1 MRPEGAD
8 NPAPQRMSRR
18 LRRALELISLFA
30 VVFMAAAAAL
40 LFQGAFGQQVDRDLE
55 RMTRAI
61 AVGYES
67 AATQDPESLADY
79 LPGSPLRLTL
89 IDTDGTVLFDSD
101 HRDESDMDN
110 HLTRPEIAQA
120 LESGQGHSV
129 RESPTLGQETHYY
142 ALRLESGQVLRLA
155 EDTNSLWSS
164 YNQVLPLLVGGGL
177 VAILASAVLAAVFTR
192 RLVEPITRMA
202 DHLETI
208 EDNVPYVELIPLAHT
223 IQSDRSLREN
233 NEAMRREFTANVSH
247 ELKTP
252 LTSIS
257 GFAELLETG
266 MAKPEDVPVFGKRIH
281 SEAGRMIR
289 LVSDI
294 LELSQLDGM
303 QAGADRPP
311 AFAPVELSTLLRDVT
326 STMTMN
332 AKKAYVTLRYEGDPV
347 TVQGSRDML
356 TELVTNLC
364 DNAIRYNRPGGQV
377 VLRCGPTG
385 GGGAYVQVE
394 DNGIGIPQDAQDRVF
409 ERFFRVD
416 KSRSKATGGTGLG
429 LAIVKHIAVL
439 HGARIELHSTVG
451 TGTTI
456 RVNFPGGGT
465 ADKTV

>member
-67 AATQDPESLADY
+67 AAVQDPESLADY

-110 HLTRPEIAQA
+110 HLTRPEITQA

-202 DHLETI
+202 EHLETI

-266 MAKPEDVPVFGKRIH
+266 MARPEDVPVFGKRIH

-303 QAGADRPP
+303 QAGADQPP
-311 AFAPVELSTLLRDVT
+311 AFAPVELSTLLRDVA

-377 VLRCGPTG
+377 VLRCGPAG

-456 RVNFPGGGT
+456 RVNFPAGGT
-465 ADKTV
+465 EDKTL

>member
-55 RMTRAI
+55 RMTSAI

-67 AATQDPESLADY
+67 AAVQDPESLADY

-252 LTSIS
+252 LTNIS

-311 AFAPVELSTLLRDVT
+311 AFAPVELSTLLRDVA

-377 VLRCGPTG
+377 VLRCGPAG

-456 RVNFPGGGT
+456 RVNFPAGGT
-465 ADKTV
+465 ADKTL

>member
-67 AATQDPESLADY
+67 AAVQDPESLADY

-202 DHLETI
+202 EHLETI
-208 EDNVPYVELIPLAHT
+208 EDNVPYEELIPLAHT

-303 QAGADRPP
+303 QAGADQPP
-311 AFAPVELSTLLRDVT
+311 AFAPVELSTLLRDVA

-377 VLRCGPTG
+377 VLRCGPAG

-429 LAIVKHIAVL
+429 LAIVKHIAML
-439 HGARIELHSTVG
+439 HGARIDLKSQVG

-456 RVNFPGGGT
+456 RVTFPAAPAAPAG
-465 ADKTV
+465 A

>member
-67 AATQDPESLADY
+67 AAVQDPESLADY

-202 DHLETI
+202 EHLETI
-208 EDNVPYVELIPLAHT
+208 EDNVPYEELIPLAHT

-303 QAGADRPP
+303 QAGADQPP
-311 AFAPVELSTLLRDVT
+311 AFAPVELSTLLRDVA

-364 DNAIRYNRPGGQV
+364 DNAIRYNRPGGQL
-377 VLRCGPTG
+377 VLRCGPAG
-385 GGGAYVQVE
+385 GGGAYVQLE

-456 RVNFPGGGT
+456 RVNFPAGGT
-465 ADKTV
+465 ADKTL

>member
-177 VAILASAVLAAVFTR
+177 VAILASAVLAAVLTR

-208 EDNVPYVELIPLAHT
+208 EDNVPYEELIPLAHT

-303 QAGADRPP
+303 QAGADQPP
-311 AFAPVELSTLLRDVT
+311 AFAPVELSTLLRDVA

-332 AKKAYVTLRYEGDPV
+332 SKKAYVTLRYEGDPV

-377 VLRCGPTG
+377 VLRCGPAG
-385 GGGAYVQVE
+385 DGGAYVQVE

-456 RVNFPGGGT
+456 RVNFPAGGT
-465 ADKTV
+465 ADKK

>member
-1 MRPEGAD
+1 
-8 NPAPQRMSRR
+8 
-18 LRRALELISLFA
+18 
-30 VVFMAAAAAL
+30 
-40 LFQGAFGQQVDRDLE
+40 
-55 RMTRAI
+55 
-61 AVGYES
+61 
-67 AATQDPESLADY
+67 
-79 LPGSPLRLTL
+79 
-89 IDTDGTVLFDSD
+89 
-101 HRDESDMDN
+101 MDN

-303 QAGADRPP
+303 QAGADQPP
-311 AFAPVELSTLLRDVT
+311 AFAPVELSTLLRDVA

-332 AKKAYVTLRYEGDPV
+332 AKKAYVTLRYEVSPV

-377 VLRCGPTG
+377 VLRCGPAG

-456 RVNFPGGGT
+456 RVNFPAGGT
-465 ADKTV
+465 ADKTL

>member
-67 AATQDPESLADY
+67 AAIQDPESLADY

-208 EDNVPYVELIPLAHT
+208 EDNVPYEELIPLAHT

-303 QAGADRPP
+303 QAGADQPP
-311 AFAPVELSTLLRDVT
+311 AFAPVELSTLLRDVA

-332 AKKAYVTLRYEGDPV
+332 AKKAYVTLRYEVSPV

-364 DNAIRYNRPGGQV
+364 DNAIRYNRPSGQV
-377 VLRCGPTG
+377 VLRCGPAG

-456 RVNFPGGGT
+456 RVNFPAGGT
-465 ADKTV
+465 EDKK

>member
-177 VAILASAVLAAVFTR
+177 VAILASAVLTAVFTR

-311 AFAPVELSTLLRDVT
+311 AFAPVELSTLLRDVA

-332 AKKAYVTLRYEGDPV
+332 AKKAYITLRYEGDPV

-377 VLRCGPTG
+377 VLRCGPAG
-385 GGGAYVQVE
+385 DGGAYVQVE

-456 RVNFPGGGT
+456 RVNFPAGGT